1 MGGDGF
7 QWPTRRFDTLTH
19 RHTHLHT
26 DTPARVRM
34 KLNKNARNERHEN
47 RSREKDERKSEIT
60 RPDSS
65 PLLRETRVVG
75 GGWVVA
81 ACLGGGKKIQSK
93 FNFQYKWTCPTD
105 GEIDAPGRNP
115 PSIAAGAP
123 PTPSIA
129 RPVVPRPHPPPAPA
143 TCQLEIHS
151 ILVGFFIYLQS
162 LTKKNDVIDFLH
174 K

>member
-1 MGGDGF
+1 VGGDGF

-81 ACLGGGKKIQSK
+81 GWWLPAWVGARK
-93 FNFQYKWTCPTD
+93 FNQKMKKNFCFSIFNTN
-105 GEIDAPGRNP
+105 GRVRLMGKLTP
-115 PSIAAGAP
+115 RAAISHQLP
-123 PTPSIA
+123 LA
-129 RPVVPRPHPPPAPA
+129 RPQRHLSPARSSPARTHLPHPRLAN
-143 TCQLEIHS
+143 LK
-151 ILVGFFIYLQS
+151 FIQ
-162 LTKKNDVIDFLH
+162 FLLASSFISNH
-174 K
+174 